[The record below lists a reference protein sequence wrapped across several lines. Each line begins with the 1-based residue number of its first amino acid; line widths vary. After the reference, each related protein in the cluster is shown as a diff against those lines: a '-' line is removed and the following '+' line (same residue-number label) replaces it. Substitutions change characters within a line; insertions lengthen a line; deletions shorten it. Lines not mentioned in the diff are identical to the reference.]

1 MTYRRQLLLG
11 RGDSSRLYDLPGSRF
26 SVQSIKNRGANENG
40 EKQGYHIHADAKQK
54 RLPAADCVKGCSF
67 HWILRLVFKGDI
79 QNTIYFYNEEVK
91 SLF

>member
-1 MTYRRQLLLG
+1 MCYRRQLLLG
-11 RGDSSRLYDLPGSRF
+11 GAAHSRLYHLPGGRF
-26 SVQSIKNRGANENG
+26 SIQSIKNRGANENG
-40 EKQGYHIHADAKQK
+40 EKQGYYIHADAKQK
-54 RLPAADCVKGCSF
+54 GLPAADCVKGCSF